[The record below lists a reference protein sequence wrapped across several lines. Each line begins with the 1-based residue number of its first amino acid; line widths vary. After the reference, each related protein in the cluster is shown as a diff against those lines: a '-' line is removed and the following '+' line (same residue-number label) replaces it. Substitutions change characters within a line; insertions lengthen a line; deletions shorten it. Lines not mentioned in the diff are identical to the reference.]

1 MTGPAAPTD
10 PAPEATGAPAG
21 RRAVVRR
28 GPSPAGLAVRVF
40 LTILGAAGLIVG
52 AFLAWLRRTSGG
64 SVIQQAKQALQNATG
79 RIGGTHLSGKAYFS
93 AQFHIGHLLKSA
105 GLPMIVLGL
114 IALIGLAPRS
124 GWLTRLAGALGVVA
138 FVLFAIEV
146 IRSPQA
152 KVSNIGIGAWICVAG
167 AAIALIGGFFGTRPV
182 VEERVYGAP

>member
-10 PAPEATGAPAG
+10 PAPEAAPPAG

-28 GPSPAGLAVRVF
+28 GPSPAGVAVRVL

-52 AFLAWLRRTSGG
+52 AFLAWLRRPSSG
-64 SVIQQAKQALQNATG
+64 SAAQQAKLVLQNAG
-79 RIGGTHLSGKAYFS
+79 SKIAGTHLSGKAYFS
-93 AQFHIGHLLKSA
+93 EQFHVGHLLKSA

-124 GWLTRLAGALGVVA
+124 GWLTRLAGALGIVA
-138 FVLFAIEV
+138 FILFAIEV

-152 KVSNIGIGAWICVAG
+152 KISNMGIGAWMCLVG
-167 AAIALIGGFFGTRPV
+167 AVLALIGGFFGTRPV
-182 VEERVYGAP
+182 VEERFYGAT